1 MSKFNRGL
9 MKYYKYPNPEI
20 TDEEIATDYIEVDGN
35 LALRQL
41 SVLEQ
46 YDISSNVD
54 LLLMDQPFE
63 YEEEIIAYSDT
74 DDFVPIPIEADEF
87 NAVWERHLQRNEVR
101 WNTAKKSFPINTPV
115 VGCIA
120 IFFPQ
125 GVIVELGERIF
136 GVTDYV
142 QARASASAD
151 FIMRTG
157 RQISGIVTGYDETN
171 QWIHLGSPQIHA
183 DKNCDP
189 QIWRLPS

>member
-1 MSKFNRGL
+1 
-9 MKYYKYPNPEI
+9 MKYYKYSNPEI

-41 SVLEQ
+41 SVLEH

-63 YEEEIIAYSDT
+63 YEEIVAYAHANDI
-74 DDFVPIPIEADEF
+74 VPIPIEADEF
-87 NAVWERHLQRNEVR
+87 KAVWERHLQRNEAR
-101 WNTAKKSFPINTPV
+101 WHAAKKSFPINTPV
-115 VGCIA
+115 VGCMA

-125 GVIVELGERIF
+125 GAIVELAVRVF

-142 QARASASAD
+142 QARASASPD

-157 RQISGIVTGYDETN
+157 WQISGIVTGYDETN
-171 QWIHLGSPQIHA
+171 QWIQLGSPQIHA

-189 QIWRLPS
+189 QIWRLPT